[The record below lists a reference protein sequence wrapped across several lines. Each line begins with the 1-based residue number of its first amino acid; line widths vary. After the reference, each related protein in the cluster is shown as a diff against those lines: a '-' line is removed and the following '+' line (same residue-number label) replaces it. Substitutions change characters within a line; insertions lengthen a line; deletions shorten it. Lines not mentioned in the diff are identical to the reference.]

1 MLFFSFLLRSRYRR
15 LSYQGMRPK
24 TRRPKPAANP
34 WQSLPRLAAIFDQAT
49 PQSFFKGSKVDA
61 LEELSMTET
70 QLLEQTAGLLG
81 LTLPQLVRAGAL
93 VYAKRE
99 FINHKKYLSPASSSP
114 QGTKA
119 DTAPATPEEQNLP
132 RSGSGVAGVADL
144 RIQAAYD
151 ALLASKNPITPAK
164 LATRALTGYPTAL
177 RWLKIHHPELL
188 APKPPAPQAA
198 ASKPD
203 TAPAKEVPQTTTAKP
218 AGETQTAKTKRAAAK
233 AKPLPKK
240 LRNPKNHPD
249 LIADDAHVKT
259 AHKHSETAPRG
270 HDTSKAQKPAKRLRN
285 PENEPF

>member
-1 MLFFSFLLRSRYRR
+1 
-15 LSYQGMRPK
+15 MRPK
-24 TRRPKPAANP
+24 TRRPKPAASP

-99 FINHKKYLSPASSSP
+99 FINHKKYLSPAPSSSP
-114 QGTKA
+114 QGTRA

-188 APKPPAPQAA
+188 APKPPATEAA
-198 ASKPD
+198 AP
-203 TAPAKEVPQTTTAKP
+203 APKEAPQTTTAKP
-218 AGETQTAKTKRAAAK
+218 AGETQPTKTRRAAAK

-240 LRNPKNHPD
+240 LRNPKSHPD

-259 AHKHSETAPRG
+259 AHKQPEAAQRDMIAPRRKSPPNASVTPR
-270 HDTSKAQKPAKRLRN
+270 TSLFKRGRSL
-285 PENEPF
+285 

>member
-1 MLFFSFLLRSRYRR
+1 
-15 LSYQGMRPK
+15 
-24 TRRPKPAANP
+24 
-34 WQSLPRLAAIFDQAT
+34 LPRLAAIFDQAT

-99 FINHKKYLSPASSSP
+99 FINHKKYLSPAPSSSP
-114 QGTKA
+114 QGTRA

-144 RIQAAYD
+144 RIQA

-188 APKPPAPQAA
+188 APKPPATEAA

-203 TAPAKEVPQTTTAKP
+203 TTPPPKEAPQTTTAKL
-218 AGETQTAKTKRAAAK
+218 AGETQPAKTRRAAAK
-233 AKPLPKK
+233 ATPLPKK
-240 LRNPKNHPD
+240 LRNPKSHPD
-249 LIADDAHVKT
+249 LIADDAHAKT
-259 AHKHSETAPRG
+259 AHKQLEAARRDYDSA
-270 HDTSKAQKPAKRLRN
+270 KAQKPARRLRN

>member
-1 MLFFSFLLRSRYRR
+1 
-15 LSYQGMRPK
+15 MRPK
-24 TRRPKPAANP
+24 TRRSKPVANP
-34 WQSLPRLAAIFDQAT
+34 WRSLPRLAAIFDQAT

-119 DTAPATPEEQNLP
+119 DTAPATPEDNLP

-151 ALLASKNPITPAK
+151 ALLASKNPVTPAK

-188 APKPPAPQAA
+188 APKPPATETAA
-198 ASKPD
+198 PKPD

-218 AGETQTAKTKRAAAK
+218 AGETRAAKTKRAAAK

-259 AHKHSETAPRG
+259 AHKQPETAQRDHSSP
-270 HDTSKAQKPAKRLRN
+270 KAQKPAKRFRN

>member
-1 MLFFSFLLRSRYRR
+1 
-15 LSYQGMRPK
+15 
-24 TRRPKPAANP
+24 
-34 WQSLPRLAAIFDQAT
+34 LPRLAAIFDQAT

-61 LEELSMTET
+61 LEDLSMTET

-99 FINHKKYLSPASSSP
+99 FLNHKKFLSPASS
-114 QGTKA
+114 
-119 DTAPATPEEQNLP
+119 TPEDLP

-188 APKPPAPQAA
+188 TPKQPTPAPAPEAAPAA
-198 ASKPD
+198 APKPD
-203 TAPAKEVPQTTTAKP
+203 TAAAAPTTQEVPQP
-218 AGETQTAKTKRAAAK
+218 QQTQTAKRKRTAPVAK

-249 LIADDAHVKT
+249 LLADKNALKQPEAAKSD
-259 AHKHSETAPRG
+259 
-270 HDTSKAQKPAKRLRN
+270 HDTAKAQKPAKHRRN
-285 PENEPF
+285 PENMPF

>member
-1 MLFFSFLLRSRYRR
+1 
-15 LSYQGMRPK
+15 MRPK
-24 TRRPKPAANP
+24 TRRPKPAASP

-99 FINHKKYLSPASSSP
+99 FINHKKYLSPAPSSSP

-119 DTAPATPEEQNLP
+119 VQNLP

-188 APKPPAPQAA
+188 APKPPATEAA
-198 ASKPD
+198 APKPD
-203 TAPAKEVPQTTTAKP
+203 TAPPPKEAPQTTTAKP
-218 AGETQTAKTKRAAAK
+218 AGETQTAKAKRAAAK

-249 LIADDAHVKT
+249 LIAADAHVKT
-259 AHKHSETAPRG
+259 AHKQPETAQRD
-270 HDTSKAQKPAKRLRN
+270 HDSAKAQKPARRLRN

>member
-1 MLFFSFLLRSRYRR
+1 
-15 LSYQGMRPK
+15 MRPK

-99 FINHKKYLSPASSSP
+99 FINHKKYLSPAPSSSP
-114 QGTKA
+114 QGTGA

-188 APKPPAPQAA
+188 APKPPATEAA
-198 ASKPD
+198 APKPD
-203 TAPAKEVPQTTTAKP
+203 TATPPKEVPQTTTAKL
-218 AGETQTAKTKRAAAK
+218 AEETQSPKTKRAAAK

-259 AHKHSETAPRG
+259 AQKQPETAQMD
-270 HDTSKAQKPAKRLRN
+270 HDSAKAQKPARRRRN